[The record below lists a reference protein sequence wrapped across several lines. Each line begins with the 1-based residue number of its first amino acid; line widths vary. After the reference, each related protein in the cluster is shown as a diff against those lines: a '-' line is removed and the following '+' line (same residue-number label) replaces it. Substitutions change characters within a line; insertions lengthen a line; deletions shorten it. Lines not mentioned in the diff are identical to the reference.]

1 MSHIEINGKNLNYSK
16 LHQIYSSGMGASKR
30 STTNENTDEKMG
42 SKEASLKGVSKFTQ
56 QMIKYGQIPFGN
68 K

>member
-1 MSHIEINGKNLNYSK
+1 
-16 LHQIYSSGMGASKR
+16 MGASKR

-56 QMIKYGQIPFGN
+56 QMIKYGHIPFGN

>member
-1 MSHIEINGKNLNYSK
+1 
-16 LHQIYSSGMGASKR
+16 MGASKR